1 MRHLDPDVEA
11 GPERPRWRG
20 SAPPVLV
27 ALLLFGVI
35 ACWSLGTPLGAS
47 PDEPSHTVKAV
58 AVARGEFFGDLGPV
72 PVDRSLPG
80 AITTVRIPFAYVRA
94 AEGNCYA
101 FQPNV
106 PASCQVPIPVDH
118 TELVDATTAAGHYPP
133 LYYLLVG
140 LPSLVLPADIGV
152 YAMRLM
158 SAAITTLFFAWG
170 MVALLSR
177 GSRRMTLWSVAVG
190 LTPMCLFLS
199 GTINPN
205 GLEIATAFSVWSAS
219 LALFSGRSNAS
230 ARSLWL
236 QLGISAA
243 VLVNIRA
250 LSPLW
255 AVVAIGVSAL
265 SADSSGIRAALRSRW
280 AVPVLGA
287 IAVTTAVGLSWTV
300 RHGALLTGKDLW
312 PEYNDRLLA
321 IRDIIGSTSS
331 QYLQMVGNMGWLD
344 AASPPLTVVS
354 WTVALG
360 ALTALAFAAARMRR
374 AKLALVVLL
383 LGVYFGPM
391 ILELPAAADAGLVW
405 QGRYTLPIAVGVPLL
420 AGVVVGDRRVGA
432 NPLVMR
438 LARMMVPFIGL
449 ANVAAFYW
457 TMRRYSVGA
466 TGALITGQPDWSS
479 PLGYLP
485 AIAIY
490 ATLVAALCI
499 LALRSTVPD
508 THHQPGPNPSPL
520 PLDAGRLAVNPWV
533 ADDPVSVYPRR
544 VWSIQSHRR

>member
-1 MRHLDPDVEA
+1 M
-11 GPERPRWRG
+11 
-20 SAPPVLV
+20 PPVLV

-47 PDEPSHTVKAV
+47 PDEASHTVKAV
-58 AVARGEFFGDLGPV
+58 AVAHGELFGDLGPV

-80 AITTVRIPFAYVRA
+80 AMTTVRIPFSYDWVAK
-94 AEGNCYA
+94 GNCYA
-101 FQPNV
+101 FWPDQT
-106 PASCQVPIPVDH
+106 ASCQRPIPDGHNDEV
-118 TELVDATTAAGHYPP
+118 VDATTAAGHYPP

-158 SAAITTLFFAWG
+158 SAAITTLFYAWG
-170 MVALLSR
+170 LVALLSR
-177 GSRRMTLWSVAVG
+177 GSRRMTLWSVAVA

-255 AVVAIGVSAL
+255 MLVAIGVSVL
-265 SADSSGIRAALRSRW
+265 SADSAGLRAAWRSRW
-280 AVPVLGA
+280 AVPVTGA
-287 IAVTTAVGLSWTV
+287 IAVTTAIGLSWTM
-300 RHGALLTGKDLW
+300 RYGTLLTGKNLW
-312 PEYNDRLLA
+312 PEYNDRLMA
-321 IRDIIGSTSS
+321 IRDIIASTSP
-331 QYLQMVGNMGWLD
+331 QYLQMIGNLGWLD
-344 AASPPLTVVS
+344 TPSPPLTVVS
-354 WTVALG
+354 WTVALIS
-360 ALTALAFAAARMRR
+360 LTALALAAARMRR

-383 LGVYFGPM
+383 LGVFFGPM

-405 QGRYTLPIAVGVPLL
+405 QGRYTLPIAIGVPLL
-420 AGVVVGDRRVGA
+420 AGVIVGHRRAGL
-432 NPLVMR
+432 NPVL
-438 LARMMVPFIGL
+438 LLPARMMVPLLGL
-449 ANVAAFYW
+449 ANVAAFYA

-466 TGALITGQPDWSS
+466 TGELGIGQLDWSS
-479 PLGYLP
+479 PIGYLS
-485 AIAIY
+485 AVGIY
-490 ATLVAALCI
+490 AVLVAVLCA
-499 LALRSTVPD
+499 LALRSTRRLRPPAVRAEPVP
-508 THHQPGPNPSPL
+508 PAA
-520 PLDAGRLAVNPWV
+520 DAGRLAANPSGSDYQV
-533 ADDPVSVYPRR
+533 RA
-544 VWSIQSHRR
+544 WSTQVHKR